1 MSQTCGCGC
10 KHGAVAAA
18 GASGPAFAPEETVD
32 TAVRR
37 SPRAL
42 PVLRELGIDTCCG
55 GSLTLA
61 QAAASAG
68 IPTERVLERLWR
80 ALREPAET

>member
-10 KHGAVAAA
+10 RDGAAAA
-18 GASGPAFAPEETVD
+18 GVPPPTTTPDETVVV
-32 TAVRR
+32 AARR

-42 PVLRELGIDTCCG
+42 AALRELGIDTCCC

-61 QAAASAG
+61 QAAAAAG
-68 IPTERVLERLWR
+68 VPTERVLQAIAGR
-80 ALREPAET
+80 AGT

>member
-10 KHGAVAAA
+10 KHGAVAAV
-18 GASGPAFAPEETVD
+18 GATGPAVALEETVD
-32 TAVRR
+32 AALKR

-68 IPTERVLERLWR
+68 IPAERVLERLSR
-80 ALREPAET
+80 ALGDGAET

>member
-10 KHGAVAAA
+10 RDGAAAA
-18 GASGPAFAPEETVD
+18 GVPPPTTTPDETVEV
-32 TAVRR
+32 AARR

-42 PVLRELGIDTCCG
+42 AALRELGIDTCCG

-61 QAAASAG
+61 QAAAAAG
-68 IPTERVLERLWR
+68 VPTERVLQAVAGR
-80 ALREPAET
+80 AGT

>member
-10 KHGAVAAA
+10 KHGAAVAA
-18 GASGPAFAPEETVD
+18 GVTGPAIAFEETVEA
-32 TAVRR
+32 AVRR

-42 PVLRELGIDTCCG
+42 AALRELGIHTCYG

-61 QAAASAG
+61 QAAAS
-68 IPTERVLERLWR
+68 RR
-80 ALREPAET
+80 AAAPPRRDG